1 MPLSDK
7 PLRMEAT
14 GAMAVAIHTI
24 TLENGLSFACPDDRP
39 ILYAALEQGIP
50 LPFRCRAGACGSC
63 RARILAG
70 RIDQTK
76 ESLPALAGGERRTHL
91 CQAYAL
97 SDCRIELENAGMR
110 AA

>member
-1 MPLSDK
+1 
-7 PLRMEAT
+7 
-14 GAMAVAIHTI
+14 MAVAIHTI